1 MGLEAC
7 SWGLVLV
14 LAKPQLNL
22 LAPHLKKKK
31 IDIREWT
38 NNSMNCHD
46 MQVLGWLVHIKDSSK
61 T

>member
-31 IDIREWT
+31 NRYKRVNKQFNEL
-38 NNSMNCHD
+38 SRYASVGM
-46 MQVLGWLVHIKDSSK
+46 VSSY
-61 T
+61 